1 MWPQN
6 IFSTILCTSISLS
19 YNFIDCVFR
28 LVGLVEQGSIPWTI
42 FGLVVF
48 AQLVVMQFVI
58 QAFSQE
64 VFMRLKERFYLLI
77 VSLLETVW
85 SVEVNIVAVALPA

>member
-1 MWPQN
+1 
-6 IFSTILCTSISLS
+6 
-19 YNFIDCVFR
+19 
-28 LVGLVEQGSIPWTI
+28 VGLVEQGSIPWTI